1 MEFVNARWSEEGFS
15 EEGLL
20 ADWTAYVHPDDLA
33 EFVKVRTRS
42 LATGEPY
49 EAEVRFRRIDG
60 EYRWCLIRVVSLRD
74 ETGKPVKRYS
84 TATNIEDRKRA
95 ENALRRS
102 EALLA
107 ETQGLSRTG
116 SLLLDASTREVIWSA
131 ECARIFGYDPSV
143 KPTISLALQRV
154 HPDDVGLAQWAIDS
168 ALEGGIDTAYSE
180 YRLVMPDGSV
190 KYVHSA
196 IRSDADASGSR
207 LALGAVTD
215 VTAAKL
221 AEVAL
226 HEAQTELTHVTRMTT
241 LGELTASIAHEV
253 NQPLAAIVTNGEVC
267 LRLLDQKPVD
277 LAEVREAI
285 GDTISNGRRASEI
298 IRRVRAL
305 SRKTETQKVAL
316 DVNDV
321 INEVIPLLQR
331 EVLTPSGVASP
342 GPRPGAAGRVRRSHP
357 AAAGDHQ
364 SGRQR
369 HGGDGRRDRPAARAD
384 GSIRAGHG
392 PGARC
397 GSGLGRGHRSGQH
410 EAALQRLLHD
420 QAQRHGHGAVDL
432 PLDHREPWR
441 HVVGLAQCRTWRDVS
456 VHTAAASRGDVMTP
470 GRPIQDG
477 SAAGAE
483 PIVIIVEDDQPF
495 RDALRR
501 LFRTVGLQ
509 TEVFASAAELL
520 QSKLPDV
527 PGCLILD
534 VRLPG
539 LSGLDLQS
547 ELARAS
553 IRTPIVFMTGHG
565 DIPMSVRAMKAGAVD
580 FLTKPFRDQDMLDA
594 VAAAI
599 ERDRRRR
606 EQERTA
612 SDLKAHFDSADA
624 TRAGGDGAGHRRV
637 DEQAGGS
644 GGRAQ

>member
-1 MEFVNARWSEEGFS
+1 MIHEASPPASSNSSVLPVVAGLFAIGVFAIDTLSPLGMAVAVLYVVVVLLAVNFLPRRGVLLVAMGCAALAMLSYVLQHGETGGAPLVRLLVSLAAIGITAFLVLKNQSAATVLYEQARLLDLTHDTIFVRDMNDVITYWNRGAEALYGWGRDQAIGKVTHQLLQTSFPAPFEEITAELLRSDRWEGEIGHAKQDGQRLVVASRWALQRDGRGRPVAILETNTDVTDRKRAEERLREAERELRATIDTIPAMVMRVAVDGTVEFVNARWSEEGFS

-20 ADWTAYVHPDDLA
+20 ADWTSYVHPDDLA

-196 IRSDADASGSR
+196 IRSDADASGGR

-267 LRLLDQKPVD
+267 LRLLDQ
-277 LAEVREAI
+277 EAGGPCRGAR
-285 GDTISNGRRASEI
+285 GDRRHDQQRQAGQRDHPPGS
-298 IRRVRAL
+298 RAL
-305 SRKTETQKVAL
+305 QENRDAEGRAGRQRRHQRGHPAVAARGA
-316 DVNDV
+316 
-321 INEVIPLLQR
+321 Q
-331 EVLTPSGVASP
+331 PSGVASP
-342 GPRPGAAGRVRRSHP
+342 GPRAGAAGRARRSHP

-369 HGGDGRRDRPAARAD
+369 HGGDGAPSPTD
-384 GSIRAGHG
+384 
-392 PGARC
+392 
-397 GSGLGRGHRSGQH
+397 
-410 EAALQRLLHD
+410 
-420 QAQRHGHGAVDL
+420 
-432 PLDHREPWR
+432 
-441 HVVGLAQCRTWRDVS
+441 
-456 VHTAAASRGDVMTP
+456 
-470 GRPIQDG
+470 
-477 SAAGAE
+477 
-483 PIVIIVEDDQPF
+483 
-495 RDALRR
+495 
-501 LFRTVGLQ
+501 
-509 TEVFASAAELL
+509 
-520 QSKLPDV
+520 
-527 PGCLILD
+527 
-534 VRLPG
+534 
-539 LSGLDLQS
+539 
-547 ELARAS
+547 RAS
-553 IRTPIVFMTGHG
+553 
-565 DIPMSVRAMKAGAVD
+565 
-580 FLTKPFRDQDMLDA
+580 
-594 VAAAI
+594 
-599 ERDRRRR
+599 
-606 EQERTA
+606 
-612 SDLKAHFDSADA
+612 
-624 TRAGGDGAGHRRV
+624 
-637 DEQAGGS
+637 
-644 GGRAQ
+644 